1 MHGVGALV
9 SADGVT
15 AYRGSFFAGE
25 KRGLG
30 RQTFANGDAHEGLWK
45 DGVPHGPGTYAWASG
60 DEYNGEF
67 RDGAMSG
74 WGTLVF
80 FRDGGGDG
88 GGDRRGDRHDG
99 EWEDGLEHGNG
110 VYTWHDTGA
119 TFSGTWRRGKKH
131 GVGIW
136 APSLDKRKKKQRK
149 RAGERATRLRRA
161 GSIEGGKTP
170 GSAAARRLFEPSEE
184 EVTGEVDTDED
195 TEEEEEE
202 EEEEN
207 GGGGGG
213 GGVSVSIDEDD
224 VIGALAAGAP
234 VVKHRHR
241 GKKLLLCEYD
251 DGKLIREEIIE
262 ADVVRGVNVV
272 GGMAAA
278 ERASK
283 GGGRYRAAE
292 AVFAAAAA
300 VTAPRAKM
308 GWLQAR
314 RTPLAGET
322 IYKGHKS
329 YELMVQLQVGVRWSI
344 GRGEAPSR
352 AAAATAAA
360 TTAELITPAV
370 DATRKIKQSFPRG
383 GSASTPPHPAG
394 DFKWKDYAPGT
405 FKSLRKR
412 WGIDVGDFMLSL
424 CGDAALRE
432 LPSPGKSGSVF
443 YLSHDDKFIVKTMRK
458 HEAKTLIEALPR
470 YHAHVS
476 KSESTLLTK
485 FFGLYRVKTPKGRKV
500 RFIVMANLFRT
511 ELPIH
516 RVYDLKG
523 STHGRYTKGGESSAG
538 PGVTLK
544 DLDLAY
550 AFRLDVGAR
559 DKLSRTLREDCRLLE
574 EMKVMDYSLLVGVHF
589 RDVKSDDASSGSG
602 GGATRRDDDEEA
614 TSPLTPPSD
623 DGDGDGDVCVAL
635 RRLSSAL
642 SSSSERRRSFGHLDD
657 VLSTAPTRTS
667 DARPVPGAFGGGDHI
682 ALAAGEKEVRL
693 GVNTVAVAV
702 PSSLRRA
709 PTPVAE
715 EDEDEDEPRAE
726 GHVEEDGGGGCGG
739 AGPGPGLADARAA
752 RDAARDVV
760 LHLGIIDIL
769 QEYNG
774 AKRMESALRGSLHGR
789 GAISAVDPVRYSR
802 RFQRFL
808 GKVFE

>member
-1 MHGVGALV
+1 YSNGNAYVGEWKDGKKHGRGVYAWRSGARYDGEWFRGAMHGVGALV

-213 GGVSVSIDEDD
+213 GG
-224 VIGALAAGAP
+224 
-234 VVKHRHR
+234 
-241 GKKLLLCEYD
+241 
-251 DGKLIREEIIE
+251 
-262 ADVVRGVNVV
+262 
-272 GGMAAA
+272 
-278 ERASK
+278 
-283 GGGRYRAAE
+283 GGG

-657 VLSTAPTRTS
+657 VLSTAPTRT
-667 DARPVPGAFGGGDHI
+667 
-682 ALAAGEKEVRL
+682 
-693 GVNTVAVAV
+693 
-702 PSSLRRA
+702 
-709 PTPVAE
+709 
-715 EDEDEDEPRAE
+715 
-726 GHVEEDGGGGCGG
+726 
-739 AGPGPGLADARAA
+739 
-752 RDAARDVV
+752 DAARDVV